1 MSNYTKATNFAT
13 KDTLPTGDSGK
24 IVKGTEIDTEFNSI
38 SSAISTKADTASPTL
53 TGTPAAPTA
62 TAGTNTTQIAT
73 TAFVI
78 AERTTAGTL
87 TNKTLTSPVV
97 TGLTLNDSSI
107 VFEGSSADAF
117 ETTLTVTNPTADRTL
132 TLPNSTGTVALTSDL
147 PSDTALYTTSGTYTI
162 AGTTMTI
169 SATAHGRAVG
179 DLVYLNF
186 TSGTAVDNYFTI
198 ATATTNS
205 FTITYGSSLTT
216 SGNVTGY
223 YSNKGLV
230 SLASSDEAIAGTNTN
245 RAVTPSGVNSAIVS
259 KFNISGS
266 APVYGVRAWI
276 TFSASGGTITTLASA
291 NASVTRNGVGDYS
304 LTFTT
309 AMPDANYAVSGSAQ
323 WTGSAGLPEIYPFI
337 DSSSNLIS
345 PTSSGFRFVVAGS
358 GQYIGLQDSAR
369 ITVMVIR

>member
-1 MSNYTKATNFAT
+1 MANYIKATNFAV
-13 KDTLPTGDSGK
+13 KDSLTTGDPNK
-24 IVKGTEIDTEFNSI
+24 TVKGTELDSEFNSI
-38 SSAISTKADTASPTL
+38 ASAVSSKANSDSPSL
-53 TGTPAAPTA
+53 TGTPTTPTA
-62 TAGTNTTQIAT
+62 TAGTNNTQVAS

-78 AERTTAGTL
+78 GERTTTATL
-87 TNKTLTSPVV
+87 TNKTITSPVV

-107 VFEGSSADAF
+107 VFEGSTADAF

-147 PSDTALYTTSGTYTI
+147 PSNTALFTSSGTYTI
-162 AGTTMTI
+162 AGTSLTV

-198 ATATTNS
+198 VTVPNANS

-223 YSNKGLV
+223 YSNKGLI
-230 SLASSDEAIAGTNTN
+230 SIASTAEAIVGTNTD

-266 APVYGVRAWI
+266 APIYGVRAWGRLNDTTI
-276 TFSASGGTITTLASA
+276 VAGGNI
-291 NASVTRNGVGDYS
+291 ASVTFAGGNYTV
-304 LTFTT
+304 TFTT
-309 AMPDANYAVSGSAQ
+309 AMPDANYSVVGAHNNSGADSFQ
-323 WTGSAGLPEIYPFI
+323 RPFTIISISAG
-337 DSSSNLIS
+337 S
-345 PTSSGFRFVVAGS
+345 FVFQVGS
-358 GQYIGLQDSAR
+358 GYQQSIICFQVVR
-369 ITVMVIR
+369 